1 MIEESCP
8 NQAGSVRRWGM
19 NPSREVLAFYRQ
31 MVWMTD
37 PGERAAEL
45 AALPSEPAEL
55 ARRLQ
60 GVLLH
65 EHWAPAY
72 GQNLAPARRAESQLR
87 SVAQML
93 ERLGT
98 LDARPPERR
107 LVGVCRHFTV
117 LGVAALRARGVPA
130 RARCGFGAYFNQGRF
145 EDHWVVEYWGADA
158 GRWVMVDTQID
169 ALQANVLKP
178 DFDLDDVPR
187 DRFVI
192 AGDAWAD
199 CRAGRANPK
208 TFGIF
213 DMRGLWFIAG
223 NVIRDFAAL
232 NNAEMLPWD
241 AWGAMDRPDE
251 KPSAEHLAF
260 LDRVAALTR
269 APDANFAEL
278 RALYEGDARLRVPE
292 KVRNVLTQRDEA
304 VR

>member
-1 MIEESCP
+1 ME
-8 NQAGSVRRWGM
+8 
-19 NPSREVLAFYRQ
+19 PSPEVLAFYRQ
-31 MVWMTD
+31 LDWMTD

-45 AALPSEPAEL
+45 AALPAEPAEL

-72 GQNLAPARRAESQLR
+72 GQELAPARRAESHLR

-117 LGVAALRARGVPA
+117 LGVAALRARGIPA

-145 EDHWVVEYWGADA
+145 EDHWVVEYWRADA
-158 GRWVMVDTQID
+158 RRWVMVDTQID

-178 DFDLDDVPR
+178 DFDLCDVPR

-192 AGDAWAD
+192 AGDAWVD
-199 CRAGRANPK
+199 CRAGRADPK
-208 TFGIF
+208 AFGIF

-232 NNAEMLPWD
+232 NHAEMLPWD
-241 AWGAMDRPDE
+241 AWGAMDRPDQ
-251 KPSAEHLAF
+251 PPTPEHLAF
-260 LDRVAALTR
+260 LDHVAELTR
-269 APDANFAEL
+269 DPDARFAEL
-278 RALYEGDARLRVPE
+278 RALYQSDARLQVPA
-292 KVRNVLTQRDEA
+292 KVFNVVANREDS